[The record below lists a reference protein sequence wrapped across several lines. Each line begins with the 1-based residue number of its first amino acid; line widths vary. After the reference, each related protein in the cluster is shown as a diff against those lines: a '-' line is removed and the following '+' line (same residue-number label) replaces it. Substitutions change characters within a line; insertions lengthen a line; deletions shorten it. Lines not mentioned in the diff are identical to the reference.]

1 MSFGSFERS
10 MKRSLRSWLWRVSV
24 RQEVDEELAFHIEMR
39 TRELVERGMDPKVAR
54 EIVLSRIGDLGQLKR
69 TCEDLGRK
77 RDREMRLTQRLEELR
92 DDVTYAFRQMRAT
105 PGFTIVA
112 ALTLA
117 LGIGANSA
125 IFALADATFLRPLP
139 FTTPHDRLF
148 MLWERYPNGF
158 LSQVTPPDYGDW
170 AEQNRTFD
178 AMAAFLFD
186 NAAVV
191 GADGF
196 PEQVR
201 SQSVTTQYFEILGV
215 TPLAGR
221 TFLPSDTP
229 NDVVVVSEGF
239 WRRRYGA
246 DPSLV
251 GRSMVIAGQPRT
263 VIGIVPDRFHV
274 VPATFSNAGSEPPQL
289 WMLFN
294 APIGGG
300 PAMRRAH
307 FLYAIGRLKAG
318 VSTEAAQQ
326 ELTAI
331 GAQNAKLFPDTNQG
345 HDPTM
350 RPMREALVG
359 SEMRL
364 TSLLLLGVV
373 GFVLLMCCANMANLF
388 LARTNARARELA
400 VRSALGAT
408 RGRVIAQL
416 LTESLVLAMVGGT
429 IGAGVGAAILR
440 VAPAIVPPGLLPSA
454 VTLSFDGRILMFC
467 AATSI
472 VAGLLFGLAPAW
484 QSTGRSMMQSLVTDR
499 RTTARGGH
507 LRSLLV
513 VGEVAAAVLVL
524 CGAVLLLRTLIALQ
538 HVDAGNRARDVL
550 TMTLSLPMNGPTR
563 YGTPEL
569 VRQFYEQ
576 VETAVQQVPGVRSV
590 GVGMAPPLD
599 GMWLGQIFSI
609 EGDPPNRQPART
621 ASAYQIISPTYLST
635 LDIPLLRGRNFS
647 ASDTIAG
654 IPVCIVSEELV
665 RRFIGNRD
673 PLSLRLTVPNIGSPG
688 SITRQI
694 VGVVRQVK
702 TFPGEREPVPQL
714 YVPIAQGAWFTASIN
729 VRPVAGPAEAL
740 APAVRAAIAS
750 VDKERPVAR
759 MRTIDTVAFEANARP
774 RFRAVLV
781 GTLATLALVLAM
793 IGVFG
798 VLAYSVQQRTREF
811 GVRIAMGA
819 RMRDVLRLVL
829 TGAARLTVIGI
840 AIGLVAAAAASRFVA
855 TLVFPVAPLDPVT
868 FAVVPL
874 VLLVTAAI
882 AVAAP
887 AWRAARVDPVVA
899 FRSE

>member
-1 MSFGSFERS
+1 
-10 MKRSLRSWLWRVSV
+10 MKRSLRSWLWRVPID
-24 RQEVDEELAFHIEMR
+24 REVDEELAFHIEMR
-39 TRELVERGMDPKVAR
+39 TRELVERGMDPSAAR

-77 RDREMRLTQRLEELR
+77 RDREMRLTQYLEELR

-112 ALTLA
+112 ALTLS

-186 NAAVV
+186 NAALV

-201 SQSVTTQYFEILGV
+201 SQSVTTKYFAILGV

-221 TFLPSDTP
+221 TFLASDTP
-229 NDVVVVSEGF
+229 EDVVVVSEGF

-246 DPSLV
+246 NPSLV
-251 GRSMVIAGQPRT
+251 GRSIAIAGQPRT

-274 VPATFSNAGSEPPQL
+274 VPATISNAGSEAPQL

-350 RPMREALVG
+350 RPLREALVG

-416 LTESLVLAMVGGT
+416 LTESLVLAIVGGT
-429 IGAGVGAAILR
+429 IGAGVGAAILS
-440 VAPAIVPPGLLPSA
+440 VAPTIVPPGLLPSA
-454 VTLSFDGRILMFC
+454 VTLGFDGRILMFC

-499 RTTARGGH
+499 RTTARGGR

-524 CGAVLLLRTLIALQ
+524 CGAVLLLRTLITLQ

-609 EGDPPNRQPART
+609 EGDPTNRQPART

-647 ASDTIAG
+647 AGDTTAG

-729 VRPVAGPAEAL
+729 VRPVAGAAEAL

-750 VDKERPVAR
+750 VDKDRPVAR

-819 RMRDVLRLVL
+819 RVRDVLRLVL

-840 AIGLVAAAAASRFVA
+840 AIGLAAAAAASRFVA

-874 VLLVTAAI
+874 VLILTAAI

-899 FRSE
+899 FRNE

>member
-1 MSFGSFERS
+1 
-10 MKRSLRSWLWRVSV
+10 MKQSLRSWLWRVSV
-24 RQEVDEELAFHIEMR
+24 HQEVDEELQFHIEMR
-39 TRELVERGMDPKVAR
+39 TRELVERGMDPQTAR
-54 EIVLSRIGDLGQLKR
+54 EIVLSRIGDLGHLKR

-105 PGFTIVA
+105 PGFTVVA

-186 NAAVV
+186 NAALV

-221 TFLPSDTP
+221 TFLPSDMP
-229 NDVVVVSEGF
+229 EDVVVVSEGF

-251 GRSMVIAGQPRT
+251 GRSMAIAGHPRT

-274 VPATFSNAGSEPPQL
+274 VPATISNAGSEPPQL

-318 VSTEAAQQ
+318 VSAEAAQQ

-331 GAQNAKLFPDTNQG
+331 GAQNAKLFPETNQG

-350 RPMREALVG
+350 RPLREALVG
-359 SEMRL
+359 SEMRV

-408 RGRVIAQL
+408 RGRVVAQL
-416 LTESLVLAMVGGT
+416 LTESLVLAIVGGT

-440 VAPAIVPPGLLPSA
+440 VAPAIVPPGLLPST
-454 VTLSFDGRILMFC
+454 VTLGFDARILMFC

-499 RTTARGGH
+499 RTTARGGR

-524 CGAVLLLRTLIALQ
+524 CGAVLLLRTLIALD
-538 HVDAGNRARDVL
+538 HVDAGNRAKDVL

-563 YGTPEL
+563 YSTPEL

-576 VETAVQQVPGVRSV
+576 VETAVQRVPGVRSV

-609 EGDPPNRQPART
+609 EGDPPNPRPART

-647 ASDTIAG
+647 AGDTSTG

-673 PLSLRLTVPNIGSPG
+673 PLSVRLIIPNVGSPG
-688 SITRQI
+688 SVTRQI

-750 VDKERPVAR
+750 VDKDRPVAR

-781 GTLATLALVLAM
+781 GTFATLALVLAM

-798 VLAYSVQQRTREF
+798 VLAYSVQQRMREF
-811 GVRIAMGA
+811 GVRVAMGA
-819 RMRDVLRLVL
+819 RVRDVLRLVL
-829 TGAARLTVIGI
+829 TGAARLTIIGVVIGL
-840 AIGLVAAAAASRFVA
+840 GAAAAVSRFVA

-874 VLLVTAAI
+874 VLIATAAI

>member
-1 MSFGSFERS
+1 M
-10 MKRSLRSWLWRVSV
+10 MKRSLRSWLWSV
-24 RQEVDEELAFHIEMR
+24 PLNQEVDEELQFHIEMR
-39 TRELVERGMDPKVAR
+39 TRELVERGMDAKTAR

-186 NAAVV
+186 NAALV

-201 SQSVTTQYFEILGV
+201 SQSVTTKYFEILGV

-274 VPATFSNAGSEPPQL
+274 VPATISNAGSEPPQL

-307 FLYAIGRLKAG
+307 FLYAIGRRKAG

-331 GAQNAKLFPDTNQG
+331 GAQNAKLFPETNQG

-350 RPMREALVG
+350 RPLREALVG

-454 VTLSFDGRILMFC
+454 VTLGFDGRILMFC

-472 VAGLLFGLAPAW
+472 VAGLLFGLVPAW
-484 QSTGRSMMQSLVTDR
+484 QCTGRSMMQSLVTDR
-499 RTTARGGH
+499 RTTARGGR

-524 CGAVLLLRTLIALQ
+524 CGAVLLLRTLITLQ

-563 YGTPEL
+563 YSTPDL

-750 VDKERPVAR
+750 VDKDRPVAR

-781 GTLATLALVLAM
+781 GTLATVALLLAM

-798 VLAYSVQQRTREF
+798 VLAYSVQQRMREF
-811 GVRIAMGA
+811 GVRVAMGA
-819 RMRDVLRLVL
+819 RARDVLRLVL
-829 TGAARLTVIGI
+829 TGAARLTIIGVVIGL
-840 AIGLVAAAAASRFVA
+840 ASAAALSRWVA
-855 TLVFPVAPLDPVT
+855 TLAYPVAPLDPVT

-874 VLLVTAAI
+874 VLIATAAI

>member
-1 MSFGSFERS
+1 
-10 MKRSLRSWLWRVSV
+10 MKRSLRSWLWRVPLDE
-24 RQEVDEELAFHIEMR
+24 EVDEELQLHIEMR
-39 TRELVERGMDPKVAR
+39 TRELVERGMDAKTAR
-54 EIVLSRIGDLGQLKR
+54 EIVLARIGDLGQLKR
-69 TCEDLGRK
+69 TCIDLGRK
-77 RDREMRLTQRLEELR
+77 REREMRLTQWLEELR

-112 ALTLA
+112 AFTLA

-148 MLWERYPNGF
+148 MLWERYPNGY

-186 NAAVV
+186 NAALV

-201 SQSVTTQYFEILGV
+201 SQSVTTKYFEILGV

-229 NDVVVVSEGF
+229 EDVVVVSEGF
-239 WRRRYGA
+239 WRRRYGT
-246 DPSLV
+246 DSSLV
-251 GRSMVIAGQPRT
+251 GRSIAIAGHPRT
-263 VIGIVPDRFHV
+263 VIGILPDRFHV
-274 VPATFSNAGSEPPQL
+274 VPATISNAGSEPPQL

-307 FLYAIGRLKAG
+307 FLYAMGRLKDG
-318 VSTEAAQQ
+318 VSMEAAQQ

-331 GAQNAKLFPDTNQG
+331 GAQNAKLFPETNQG

-350 RPMREALVG
+350 RPLREALVG
-359 SEMRL
+359 SEMRV

-416 LTESLVLAMVGGT
+416 LTESLVLAIVGGT
-429 IGAGVGAAILR
+429 IGACVGAAILR

-454 VTLSFDGRILMFC
+454 ATLGFDGRILLFC
-467 AATSI
+467 ASTSLL
-472 VAGLLFGLAPAW
+472 AGLTFGLAPAW
-484 QSTGRSMMQSLVTDR
+484 QSTGQSMSASLVGR
-499 RTTARGGH
+499 RTTARGGR

-538 HVDAGNRARDVL
+538 NVDPGNRARDVL
-550 TMTLSLPMNGPTR
+550 TMTLNLPMNGPTR

-569 VRQFYEQ
+569 VRQFYEN
-576 VETAVQQVPGVRSV
+576 VESAVQQVPGVRSV

-609 EGDPPNRQPART
+609 EGDPPNPRPART

-647 ASDTIAG
+647 TGDTFAG
-654 IPVCIVSEELV
+654 VPVCIVSEELV

-673 PLSLRLTVPNIGSPG
+673 PLSVRLTIPNVGSPG
-688 SITRQI
+688 SVTRQI

-750 VDKERPVAR
+750 VDKDRPVAR
-759 MRTIDTVAFEANARP
+759 MRSIDTVAFEATARP

-781 GTLATLALVLAM
+781 GTFATLALVLAM

-798 VLAYSVQQRTREF
+798 VLAYSVQQRMREF
-811 GVRIAMGA
+811 GVRVAMGA

-840 AIGLVAAAAASRFVA
+840 AIGLATAAALARFVA
-855 TLVFPVAPLDPVT
+855 TVVFPVAPLDPVT

-874 VLLVTAAI
+874 VLIATAAV

-899 FRSE
+899 FRNE